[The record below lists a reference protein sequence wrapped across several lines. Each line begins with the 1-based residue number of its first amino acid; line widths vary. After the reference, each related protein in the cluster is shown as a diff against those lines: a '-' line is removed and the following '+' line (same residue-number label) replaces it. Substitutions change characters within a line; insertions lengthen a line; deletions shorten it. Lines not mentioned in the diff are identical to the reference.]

1 MRVIVTEK
9 VFEVR
14 GQGHSKP
21 DDILSQLRD
30 IHRVD
35 LPVFIYF
42 TELTLTAPLFIVY
55 LFNKAVVCQF
65 ITGAQDA

>member
-9 VFEVR
+9 VLRSEVKVIAR
-14 GQGHSKP
+14 P
-21 DDILSQLRD
+21 DDILSRLRD
-30 IHRVD
+30 IYRVD